1 MDVDECVKTPDV
13 CDHSCM
19 NSDGSYEC
27 SCNKGYIL
35 EPDGHG
41 CKITGKEEI
50 HLHTKAGM

>member
-27 SCNKGYIL
+27 SCDQGYIL
-35 EPDGHG
+35 ESDGHG
-41 CKITGKEEI
+41 CKVTGKD
-50 HLHTKAGM
+50 HGGLPH